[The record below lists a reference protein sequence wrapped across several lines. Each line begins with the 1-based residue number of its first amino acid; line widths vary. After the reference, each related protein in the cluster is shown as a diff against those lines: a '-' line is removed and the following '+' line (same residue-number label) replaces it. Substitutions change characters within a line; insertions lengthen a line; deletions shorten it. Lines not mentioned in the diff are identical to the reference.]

1 MSEAIYIELTPAEA
15 DAVRGETSPGHR
27 LDPVGLAGGTFV
39 LPVAVLA
46 DPAHALRHAM
56 LAGMPTRAVGAEEWV
71 GE

>member
-1 MSEAIYIELTPAEA
+1 MSEASYIELTVVEA
-15 DAVRGETSPGHR
+15 DAVRGETSAGHR

-46 DPAHALRHAM
+46 DPAHALRHGV
-56 LAGMPTRAVGAEEWV
+56 LAALPTRAVGAEEWV